1 MLQWIND
8 RMKVIGWFF
17 LMPLSLVFAVWGV
30 HGIVDFTANMD
41 RGLKVNGQ
49 EVNLEQL
56 RRTYQQRLAD
66 GSHSY
71 PEGMPDTVKKAL
83 QQDIVDQY
91 VATALTEQKVNDLH
105 YSVSDAD
112 VIASIK
118 AYPGFQVGGE
128 FNKDAYYALLKAS
141 GYSPEKFESEQRQLL
156 KIKEL
161 EGSLF
166 VSSFATAKEAQ
177 WLAGLLG
184 ETREVA
190 YATIPVAR
198 FLAAQKPD
206 AAALKAYY
214 DAHHDDYMTPDSVH
228 LSYVEL
234 TVPDVAAEVAVDEAG
249 LKAFYDSVKERFA
262 EPEKRHVR
270 HIFIPKGTDEAAA
283 QKLANEVAGKAAAA
297 NADFAA
303 LAKQY
308 SQDSDTAGKGGD
320 LGTQEK
326 AFLPNGLGDT
336 VFSMAPGTVSP
347 AVKTPIGFEI
357 VRLDAVVPGKQK
369 SFEQVK
375 AEIEPEYRR
384 TEAERRF
391 GERQEKLEQLA
402 FENSGSL
409 EPLAKALHLTIHDV
423 PDFHKGLDGNDL
435 SVNAKVVAAVWSAD
449 VLGGAN
455 SKAIEVSIG
464 RVVVVRAADHKAPVL
479 EPLGTV
485 SARVDAA
492 LKKEL
497 AAKAATE
504 AGNDLAR
511 KLLAGEGWEGGLK
524 ALGGAAKGKSPDGV
538 TFVAARAIARN
549 DKEAP
554 REVVSGA
561 FVLPTPAPGHVSV
574 GTQTEL
580 GGDVVVYA
588 VSAVKPG
595 EFKPGDQEAY
605 RSLTRSYS
613 GGELDAYL
621 AAMRAKAKVSVGAT
635 LFD

>member
-1 MLQWIND
+1 
-8 RMKVIGWFF
+8 
-17 LMPLSLVFAVWGV
+17 
-30 HGIVDFTANMD
+30 
-41 RGLKVNGQ
+41 VNQ
-49 EVNLEQL
+49 EQL

-66 GSHSY
+66 SARMY

-83 QQDIVDQY
+83 QQDVIDQY

-105 YSVSDAD
+105 YSVSDAE
-112 VIASIK
+112 VVTSIK

-128 FNKDAYYALLKAS
+128 FNKDAYYAMLKAS
-141 GYSPEKFESEQRQLL
+141 GYSPEKFEAEQRQLL

-166 VSSFATAKEAQ
+166 VSSFATAKEVQ
-177 WLAGLLG
+177 WLTGLLG

-190 YATIPVAR
+190 YATIPAAK

-206 AAALKAYY
+206 AAAIKAYY

-234 TVPDVAAEVAVDEAG
+234 SVPDVAAEVAVDEAG
-249 LKAFYDSVKERFA
+249 LKAFYDTVKERFA

-270 HIFIPKGTDEAAA
+270 HIYLPKGTDEAAA
-283 QKLANEVAGKAAAA
+283 QKLADDVAKKAAAPG
-297 NADFAA
+297 ADFAA

-308 SQDSDTAGKGGD
+308 SQDTDTSGKGGD

-326 AFLPNGLGDT
+326 AFLPAGVGDA
-336 VFSMAPGTVSP
+336 VFKMAPGTVS
-347 AVKTPIGFEI
+347 AALKTAIGYEI
-357 VRLDAVVPGKQK
+357 VRVDEVIPGKQK

-375 AEIEPEYRR
+375 SEIEPEYRR

-409 EPLAKALHLTIHDV
+409 EPLAKALHLKIHDV
-423 PDFHKGLDGNDL
+423 ADFHKGMEGNDL
-435 SVNAKVVAAVWSAD
+435 AASPKVVTALWSAD

-455 SKAIEVSIG
+455 SKALEVATG
-464 RVVVVRAADHKAPVL
+464 RVVVVRASDHKVPTL
-479 EPLGTV
+479 EPLNTV
-485 SARVDAA
+485 TARVEAA
-492 LKKEL
+492 LKKEM
-497 AAKAATE
+497 AAKAATDAANE
-504 AGNDLAR
+504 IAR
-511 KLLAGEGWEGGLK
+511 KLMAGESWDSVLK
-524 ALGGAAKGKSPDGV
+524 PLGGAAKGKSTDGV
-538 TFVAARAIARN
+538 QYTAAKSIERT
-549 DKEAP
+549 DKEVP
-554 REVVSGA
+554 HDVVTGA
-561 FVLPTPAPGHVSV
+561 FVLPAPAAGHVTV
-574 GTQTEL
+574 GEKTVL

-595 EFKPGDQEAY
+595 EFKPGDVESY
-605 RSLTRSYS
+605 RNLTRSYS
-613 GGELDAYL
+613 GSELEAYISG
-621 AAMRAKAKVSVGAT
+621 MRAKAKVSVGST